1 MNKFE
6 KSTLPKA
13 NPIGG
18 MRTSSTNE
26 AMILPKAAP
35 ITTATAKSSTLPRI
49 TNSLNSF
56 SMSSSLFAQLSSS
69 SNYRDKKIQ
78 QTFLPP
84 DPGVHLYGKP
94 KVNVKSCAPV
104 RASRSL
110 HSCKLD
116 RSKGRQPLLS

>member
-78 QTFLPP
+78 YLFLLS
-84 DPGVHLYGKP
+84 DQVMNLYTKSQ
-94 KVNVKSCAPV
+94 VNVK
-104 RASRSL
+104 
-110 HSCKLD
+110 
-116 RSKGRQPLLS
+116 

>member
-69 SNYRDKKIQ
+69 SNYRDKKNQ
-78 QTFLPP
+78 QTFLLP
-84 DPGVHLYGKP
+84 DQGVHLYGTP
-94 KVNVKSCAPV
+94 KFNVKSSASL
-104 RASRSL
+104 RAISSG
-110 HSCKLD
+110 HGYKDD
-116 RSKGRQPLLS
+116 RRNAN